1 MKTLMFDSD
10 DRTYLQWAEGHPD
23 GYVVNLRRQRDAS
36 YVVLHRATCR
46 SVHRYAGI
54 DANPGG
60 FTERGYRKLCGT
72 SLPEVIDYLRR
83 EFGRQQPITK
93 ECLLCVPE

>member
-1 MKTLMFDSD
+1 MSYIEQRRYIQVLIDSKDVTSLTRIGMKPLMFDSD
-10 DRTYLQWAEGHPD
+10 DRHYLLWAERHPD

-60 FTERGYRKLCGT
+60 FTERGYRKLCGI
-72 SLPEVIDYLRR
+72 SL
-83 EFGRQQPITK
+83 
-93 ECLLCVPE
+93 